1 MFFCDEINISDGY
14 AKNNLIKEKGG
25 NMKKIKNKYAKKY
38 QFTYTQLEKL
48 LQEKVNIM
56 QDITLAIVAM
66 QLRDKLDFGT
76 KRVKRVIDGINE
88 TIDDINK
95 GIISV
100 EDVFGV
106 VEDEL
111 KLTAKREGVKYPTR
125 RQKND

>member
-1 MFFCDEINISDGY
+1 
-14 AKNNLIKEKGG
+14 
-25 NMKKIKNKYAKKY
+25 MKKIKSKYAKKY
-38 QFTYTQLEKL
+38 EFTYTQLEKL

-111 KLTAKREGVKYPTR
+111 KLTAKREGIKYPTR

>member
-1 MFFCDEINISDGY
+1 
-14 AKNNLIKEKGG
+14 
-25 NMKKIKNKYAKKY
+25 MKKIKSKYTKKY
-38 QFTYTQLEKL
+38 TFTYTQLQKL
-48 LQEKVNIM
+48 IQEKVNIM

-66 QLRDKLDFGT
+66 QLRDKYDFGT
-76 KRVKRVIDGINE
+76 KRVQRVLEGIAE
-88 TIDDINK
+88 TIENINK

-125 RQKND
+125 RKNETNTKDPL

>member
-1 MFFCDEINISDGY
+1 
-14 AKNNLIKEKGG
+14 
-25 NMKKIKNKYAKKY
+25 MKKIKSKYAKKY
-38 QFTYTQLEKL
+38 EFTYTQLEKL

-95 GIISV
+95 EIISV
-100 EDVFGV
+100 DDVFNV
-106 VEDEL
+106 IEDEL
-111 KLTAKREGVKYPTR
+111 KLTARRKGVKYPSEEAE
-125 RQKND
+125 K

>member
-1 MFFCDEINISDGY
+1 
-14 AKNNLIKEKGG
+14 
-25 NMKKIKNKYAKKY
+25 MKKIKSKYAKKY
-38 QFTYTQLEKL
+38 EFTYTQLEKL

>member
-1 MFFCDEINISDGY
+1 
-14 AKNNLIKEKGG
+14 
-25 NMKKIKNKYAKKY
+25 MKKIKSKYAKKY
-38 QFTYTQLEKL
+38 EFTYTQLEKL

-100 EDVFGV
+100 DDVFYV

-111 KLTAKREGVKYPTR
+111 KLTARRGVK
-125 RQKND
+125 K